1 MNRRNRTVVVIAI
14 ALVTATIASY
24 GVYRAIQRIPV
35 REVEVPSVYAVV
47 ASAHL
52 PVGTLVTKDHVKLV
66 PWPERNQVPGAFAAI
81 DAVVDRG
88 IIQPIA
94 ENEPLTESKLAP
106 IGAGAGLPPTIPA
119 GMRAI
124 SVKVNEVIGVAGFVL
139 PGSRV
144 DVLVTVDQTSGVR
157 DGSMSRV
164 VVSNVQVLTA
174 GTRFD
179 QEKARAD
186 GKPIQT
192 TVVTLLATPPDAE
205 RITLASSEGKL
216 MLTLR
221 NPLDTLPT
229 ETQGV
234 RVANLLGA
242 PAPPPVAK
250 KVQGKTVMVA
260 PAPPAPKAYTVE
272 AIRAAKRSEEV
283 VR

>member
-1 MNRRNRTVVVIAI
+1 MNRRNRTIVVIAI
-14 ALVTATIASY
+14 ALVTATVASY
-24 GVYRAIQRIPV
+24 GVYSAVQRIPV
-35 REVEVPSVYAVV
+35 RQVEVPSVYAVV

-52 PVGTLVTKDHVKLV
+52 PVGTLVTKDHVKVV
-66 PWPERNQVPGAFAAI
+66 PWPARNQVPGAFASVEQ
-81 DAVVDRG
+81 VVDRG

-106 IGAGAGLPPTIPA
+106 TGAGAGLPPTIPA

-144 DVLVTVDQTSGVR
+144 DVLVTVDNTSGAR
-157 DGSMSRV
+157 DESMSRV

-174 GTRFD
+174 GTRYD

-192 TVVTLLATPPDAE
+192 TVVTLLATPQDAE
-205 RITLASSEGKL
+205 RITLAAAEGKL

-234 RVANLLGA
+234 RVATLLGA

-250 KVQGKTVMVA
+250 KVKGKTVMVA

>member
-1 MNRRNRTVVVIAI
+1 MNRRNRTIIVIAI
-14 ALVTATIASY
+14 ALLTATVASY
-24 GVYRAIQRIPV
+24 GVYSAVQRIPV
-35 REVEVPSVYAVV
+35 RQVEVPTAHAVV
-47 ASAHL
+47 ASTHL
-52 PVGTLVTKDHVKLV
+52 PIGTLVTKDHVKVV
-66 PWPERNQVPGAFAAI
+66 PWPARNPVPGAFASI
-81 DAVVDRG
+81 DQVVDRG
-88 IIQPIA
+88 VIQPVA

-106 IGAGAGLPPTIPA
+106 TGAGAGLPPTIPP

-144 DVLVTVDQTSGVR
+144 DLLVTVDNSSGTR
-157 DGSMSRV
+157 EESMSRV

-192 TVVTLLATPPDAE
+192 TVVTLLATPQDAE
-205 RITLASSEGKL
+205 RITLASAEGKL

-242 PAPPPVAK
+242 PAAPPVAK
-250 KVQGKTVMVA
+250 KVKGKTVMVA
-260 PAPPAPKAYTVE
+260 SPPPAPKAYTVE

>member
-1 MNRRNRTVVVIAI
+1 MNRRNRTIVVLAI
-14 ALVTATIASY
+14 ALLTATVASY
-24 GVYRAIQRIPV
+24 GVYSAVQRIPV
-35 REVEVPSVYAVV
+35 RQVEVPTAYAVV
-47 ASAHL
+47 AAAHL
-52 PVGTLVTKDHVKLV
+52 PIGTLLTKDHVKVV
-66 PWPERNQVPGAFAAI
+66 PWPARNPVPGAFASI
-81 DAVVDRG
+81 DQVVDRG
-88 IIQPIA
+88 VIQPVA

-106 IGAGAGLPPTIPA
+106 TGAGAGLPPTIPP

-144 DVLVTVDQTSGVR
+144 DLLVTVDNSSGAR
-157 DGSMSRV
+157 DESMSRV

-192 TVVTLLATPPDAE
+192 TVVTLLATPQDAE
-205 RITLASSEGKL
+205 RITLASAEGKL

-250 KVQGKTVMVA
+250 KVKGKTVMVA
-260 PAPPAPKAYTVE
+260 PPPPAPKAYTVE